1 MKIILSRVDD
11 AKKYS
16 KKWVIG
22 YALLFWLTTRI
33 LSVLLVVGC
42 TMIYEHLGYD
52 KEMFPT
58 FGGVPQGVNTIG
70 RLLFSIAK
78 VAIIVPLLGE
88 LVFRLGLSF
97 KKWQVSLGLA
107 SIPVYIAWSYTHPES
122 LGGAVVYAII
132 AIAVYFTVD
141 RCITQKYLD
150 NLKSK
155 WLVAAM
161 WITSLAFGL
170 VHLHAFSFLT
180 WGLLP
185 YALCMVSST
194 FFMGCACAY
203 LRVNIG
209 FWWGFGMHVFSNI
222 PGLFTIILMSLH

>member
-11 AKKYS
+11 VKKYS

-42 TMIYEHLGYD
+42 TMIYERLGYD
-52 KEMFPT
+52 KQMFPT
-58 FGGVPQGVNTIG
+58 FGGVPQEANTLG
-70 RLLFSIAK
+70 RLLYSLLK
-78 VAIIVPLLGE
+78 VAVIVPLLGE

-97 KKWQVSLGLA
+97 KKWQVSLALA
-107 SIPVYIAWSYTHPES
+107 CIPVYIAWSYYRPES
-122 LGGAVVYAII
+122 MMGIIMYAVM

-141 RCITQKYLD
+141 RCTNQAFWDKM
-150 NLKSK
+150 KSR
-155 WLVAAM
+155 WLIASM

-170 VHLHAFSFLT
+170 AHLHAFSFLS
-180 WGLLP
+180 WALLP
-185 YALCMVSST
+185 YALCMISSP

>member
-11 AKKYS
+11 VKKYS

-42 TMIYEHLGYD
+42 TMIYEHMGYD

-58 FGGVPQGVNTIG
+58 FGGVPQGVNTLG
-70 RLLFSIAK
+70 RLLYSIAK
-78 VAIIVPLLGE
+78 VGIIVPLLGE
-88 LVFRLGLSF
+88 FVFRLGLSF
-97 KKWQVSLGLA
+97 KKWQVALALA
-107 SIPVYIAWSYTHPES
+107 SIPIYIAWSFTHPQS
-122 LGGAVVYAII
+122 LPVVCIYAFI
-132 AIAVYFTVD
+132 ALAIYFIVD
-141 RCITQKYLD
+141 RCTTQKLWK

-155 WLVAAM
+155 WLIASM

-170 VHLHAFSFLT
+170 AHLHAFSFLT
-180 WGLLP
+180 WELIP
-185 YALCMVSST
+185 YALCMISSP

-222 PGLFTIILMSLH
+222 PGMVTIILMSLH

>member
-42 TMIYEHLGYD
+42 TMIYEHFGYN
-52 KEMFPT
+52 KGMFPT
-58 FGGVPQGVNTIG
+58 FGGVPQEAHTLGQ
-70 RLLFSIAK
+70 LLYSLAK

-107 SIPVYIAWSYTHPES
+107 CIPIYIAWSYLRPES
-122 LGGAVVYAII
+122 WAGGMLYVII
-132 AIAVYFTVD
+132 AISVYFIVERFTKQNLWD
-141 RCITQKYLD
+141 K
-150 NLKSK
+150 LKSK
-155 WLVAAM
+155 WLIASM

-170 VHLHAFSFLT
+170 VHLHSFSFLT
-180 WGLLP
+180 WKLLP
-185 YALCMVSST
+185 YALCMISST

-222 PGLFTIILMSLH
+222 PGMFTIILMSLH